1 MDARPSRPRGS
12 ENNIQ
17 SLHHQKHK
25 STGNLAMAAA
35 VASTTVGFR
44 GPARRAAFGDVTN
57 MPKSTVGGLHHGKLS
72 KVQAVSG
79 LASTALI
86 NKENAPYNRGGK
98 DSLARPAQ
106 RPSTASSNNNN
117 KPNVTVFSDA
127 EKKSAAVGALQD
139 TRAVPSAAGMVRS
152 TYPSAAAPAAA
163 KPRTVYTSSDKEAVL
178 PSSTATID
186 APPMQPRHHKS
197 QPHLKQSQQPMLRR
211 TQSKQFESLEH
222 SVDKPARES
231 ASASSDLI
239 TIPAS
244 IVEEEKYADL
254 SYCADQDDLLRQVNH
269 VDTYPDLSSKLD
281 LISEEAHHPI
291 LNPAKDSHTQA
302 LSEPEEYWDEDD
314 DEEEDYDDQDQAYTT
329 AHSFRSQNMTTGG
342 VTTILAPVITSKIQ
356 RELDEAKLEVQHSRS
371 TDDIEEEMWD
381 VSMVAE
387 YGEEIF
393 EYMREL
399 EIKMQPNPHYMEMQT
414 EIQWTMRSVLMDWL
428 VQVHNRFSLLPE
440 TLFLT
445 VNYIDRFL
453 SCKIV
458 SIGKL
463 QLVGATAILVA
474 SKYEEIN
481 CPSLD
486 EIVYMVDGGY
496 TTEEILKAER
506 FMLSML
512 SFELGW
518 PGPMSFLRRVSKADD
533 YDLDTRTL
541 AKYFLELTIM
551 DERFVAS
558 PPSFLAAGAHCLSR
572 LILKKGEWTKA
583 HVHYSGYTWSQLRP
597 LVTIMIECC
606 EHPHRHHSAVFEKYQ
621 EKRFKEAST
630 IVQHAL
636 DAGFSLPHHATA
648 VRPMRG
654 QTQTGELSS
663 EALLHAPKGLLVPA
677 EG

>member
-1 MDARPSRPRGS
+1 
-12 ENNIQ
+12 
-17 SLHHQKHK
+17 
-25 STGNLAMAAA
+25 MAAA
-35 VASTTVGFR
+35 ATVTAGFR
-44 GPARRAAFGDVTN
+44 GPAKRAAFGDVTN
-57 MPKSTVGGLHHGKLS
+57 TKIVLGKSQDGKLA
-72 KVQAVSG
+72 KVQTATGLVS
-79 LASTALI
+79 AALI
-86 NKENAPYNRGGK
+86 NKENAPYSRGGK
-98 DSLARPAQ
+98 DSFAARPAQ
-106 RPSTASSNNNN
+106 RPSAALSS
-117 KPNVTVFSDA
+117 KPGVVMIS
-127 EKKSAAVGALQD
+127 EPGRKQPAAVGVVHDVNTATSMAL
-139 TRAVPSAAGMVRS
+139 ASAGNPAAGLARPR
-152 TYPSAAAPAAA
+152 TANALGRETILPAAS
-163 KPRTVYTSSDKEAVL
+163 VSF
-178 PSSTATID
+178 D
-186 APPMQPRHHKS
+186 APPLQPRHHKS
-197 QPHLKQSQQPMLRR
+197 QPHLKQQQRQPPLLRR
-211 TQSKQFESLEH
+211 TQSRQFEM
-222 SVDKPARES
+222 VDLPADKATRS
-231 ASASSDLI
+231 AVSTDPGRVPSRIA
-239 TIPAS
+239 
-244 IVEEEKYADL
+244 EEQAAYDDL
-254 SYCADQDDLLRQVNH
+254 SHELDQDELLHHVNH
-269 VDTYPDLSSKLD
+269 ADGYAGIHPRMHH
-281 LISEEAHHPI
+281 ISEEAQQHIHVVPS
-291 LNPAKDSHTQA
+291 KESQTQA
-302 LSEPEEYWDEDD
+302 LSEPEEYWDEEEDD
-314 DEEEDYDDQDQAYTT
+314 DYEDQDQAYTT
-329 AHSFRSQNMTTGG
+329 AHSFRSQNLTTGG
-342 VTTILAPVITSKIQ
+342 VTTILAPRVTTKVQ
-356 RELDEAKLEVQHSRS
+356 RELEEAKLQVQQTRS
-371 TDDIEEEMWD
+371 LDDIEEEMWD

-414 EIQWTMRSVLMDWL
+414 EIQWSMRSVLMDWL

-572 LILKKGEWTKA
+572 LVLKKGDWVRGAKGGRRMMWQIRSKA
-583 HVHYSGYTWSQLRP
+583 HVHYSGYTWTQLRP
-597 LVTIMIECC
+597 LVTMMIECC
-606 EHPHRHHSAVFEKYQ
+606 EQPRLHHAAVFEKYQ

-636 DAGFSLPHHATA
+636 DAGFTLPHHS
-648 VRPMRG
+648 VPIRPLRARVEDVPDAL
-654 QTQTGELSS
+654 QYPSS
-663 EALLHAPKGLLVPA
+663 LLVST

>member
-1 MDARPSRPRGS
+1 MDARPFRPRGS

-17 SLHHQKHK
+17 SLHQKHK

-35 VASTTVGFR
+35 AAASAASAAVGIR
-44 GPARRAAFGDVTN
+44 APARRAAFGDVTN
-57 MPKSTVGGLHHGKLS
+57 MPKTKPTVGGLHDGKLH
-72 KVQAVSG
+72 KAPTTANG
-79 LASTALI
+79 ILSTTLI
-86 NKENAPYNRGGK
+86 NKENVPYGRAVK

-106 RPSTASSNNNN
+106 RSSTASSNG
-117 KPNVTVFSDA
+117 PSLTVLPDGGKRPAAGTAQQDA
-127 EKKSAAVGALQD
+127 RAL
-139 TRAVPSAAGMVRS
+139 PSAAGVQQAACPGGAVARRRT
-152 TYPSAAAPAAA
+152 TYA
-163 KPRTVYTSSDKEAVL
+163 SSVKEAVL
-178 PSSTATID
+178 PPSTATMD

-197 QPHLKQSQQPMLRR
+197 QPHLKQPRQPMLRR
-211 TQSKQFESLEH
+211 TQSKHFESLDH
-222 SVDKPARES
+222 PLDQSVPES
-231 ASASSDLI
+231 ASAAATSELT
-239 TIPAS
+239 TISAS
-244 IVEEEKYADL
+244 IAEEQIYADL
-254 SYCADQDDLLRQVNH
+254 PCCADDDDELLRGVNH
-269 VDTYPDLSSKLD
+269 ADAYPELSSKPD
-281 LISEEAHHPI
+281 LISEDGHAI
-291 LNPAKDSHTQA
+291 LNPAKEAHTQA
-302 LSEPEEYWDEDD
+302 LSEPEESWDDD
-314 DEEEDYDDQDQAYTT
+314 DEDEDYDDQDQAYTT

-342 VTTILAPVITSKIQ
+342 VTTILAPPITSKIR
-356 RELDEAKLEVQHSRS
+356 RELDEAKLEVQQTRS
-371 TDDIEEEMWD
+371 LDDIEEEMWD

-399 EIKMQPNPHYMEMQT
+399 EVKMQPNPHYMEMQT

-428 VQVHNRFSLLPE
+428 VQVHSRFNLLPE

-583 HVHYSGYTWSQLRP
+583 HVHYSGYTWAQLRP

-630 IVQHAL
+630 VVQHAL

-654 QTQTGELSS
+654 QTGDLSDVLQY
-663 EALLHAPKGLLVPA
+663 AKGMLVPA